1 MRKRLERD
9 AVETRTM
16 TPEQFTA
23 FVAAEIDKWAPVA
36 KRVMPRRIVIRSQSS
51 GVRNRESDIREER
64 VLRTAFGLAAIAS
77 VIALSLGT
85 GDAQAQPFP
94 TRSLK
99 IVVPATPGGAIDMI
113 ARLVGDKLTASMG
126 QPVVIENKPGAS
138 NNLGTDFVAKSAPDG
153 YSLVIVASSHAT
165 NKYLFK
171 QMPFDAVT
179 DFEPIVF
186 THIVPLLLAVH
197 PAVPAKNVQELI
209 AWIKANPDKA
219 SFASSGKGSSLHMA
233 AELFKGMAGVT
244 MLHVPYRGSSAAHP
258 DLIGGRTAMIFDT
271 ITAIQPHV
279 QSGAVRGLAVT
290 TLKRSAALPNLPTV
304 SESGLA
310 GYDANTWG
318 GILAPAGTPKDV
330 VAKLNAEINK
340 ALAADDVRAR
350 LFARR
355 HRDPGRRARRVRRL
369 HQGGSREVGQGHEG
383 CGYRA
388 GMN

>member
-1 MRKRLERD
+1 M
-9 AVETRTM
+9 
-16 TPEQFTA
+16 
-23 FVAAEIDKWAPVA
+23 
-36 KRVMPRRIVIRSQSS
+36 
-51 GVRNRESDIREER
+51 
-64 VLRTAFGLAAIAS
+64 RTAIGLTAIAAA
-77 VIALSLGT
+77 IALSLGAL
-85 GDAQAQPFP
+85 DAQAQPYP
-94 TRSLK
+94 TRSIK

-113 ARLVGDKLTASMG
+113 ARLVGDKLTAAMG
-126 QPVVIENKPGAS
+126 QSVVIENKPGAS

-153 YSLVIVASSHAT
+153 YTLVICASSHAT

-171 QMPFDAVT
+171 QMPFDPVA

-186 THIVPLLLAVH
+186 THVVPLLLAVH
-197 PAVPAKNVQELI
+197 PAVPAKTVQELV

-279 QSGAVRGLAVT
+279 QSGAVRAIAVT
-290 TLKRSAALPNLPTV
+290 TLKRSAALPDLPTIA
-304 SESGLA
+304 ESGLA

-330 VAKLNAEINK
+330 AGKLNVEINK
-340 ALAADDVRAR
+340 ALAAADVRAK
-350 LFARR
+350 LAAA
-355 HRDPGRRARRVRRL
+355 GIEI
-369 HQGGSREVGQGHEG
+369 QGGTPGVFADYIKAEVAKWAKVTKD
-383 CGYRA
+383 A
-388 GMN
+388 GIEPE